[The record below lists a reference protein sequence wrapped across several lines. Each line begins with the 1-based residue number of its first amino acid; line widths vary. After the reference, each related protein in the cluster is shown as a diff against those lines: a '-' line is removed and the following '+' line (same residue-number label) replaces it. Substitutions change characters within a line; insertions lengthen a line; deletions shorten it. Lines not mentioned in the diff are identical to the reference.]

1 MTRCYIFD
9 IDGTLA
15 DITHRLHH
23 IEKTPKDWDTFFA
36 ECESDKPIEHM
47 IRLCSTLRDSTSIV
61 FVSGRSD
68 QVRQETE
75 RWLAR
80 YDLYGSLY
88 MRKAGDHKPDD
99 LLKIELLAT
108 MRADGWEPIMA
119 FDDRNRVVKAW
130 RDAGIPCAQVVDG
143 DY

>member
-15 DITHRLHH
+15 DITHRLHY
-23 IEKTPKDWDTFFA
+23 IEKTPKDWNNFFA
-36 ECESDKPIEHM
+36 DCESDKPIEHM
-47 IRLCSTLRDSTSIV
+47 VRLCRALLDQTSIV

-75 RWLAR
+75 RWLASH
-80 YDLYGSLY
+80 DLYGSVY
-88 MRKAGDHKPDD
+88 MRTAGDYKPDD
-99 LLKIELLAT
+99 LLKIELLAA